1 MNPKKCCLCDKPFVK
16 PDFGC
21 NPYPILDEGRCC
33 SWCDTVLVS
42 QVRILRSNTN
52 RQLSQIGHRMSL
64 AIRSGIEEYRWQQK
78 IMEEFQ
84 KKVEA

>member
-42 QVRILRSNTN
+42 QVRIWWKNDSSNAN
-52 RQLSQIGHRMSL
+52 RMMAR
-64 AIRSGIEEYRWQQK
+64 IRSGIKSYKMKQEM
-78 IMEEFQ
+78 IEEFQ

>member
-1 MNPKKCCLCDKPFVK
+1 MK

-42 QVRILRSNTN
+42 QVRILIYYDAMTANKMMAR
-52 RQLSQIGHRMSL
+52 
-64 AIRSGIEEYRWQQK
+64 IRSGIVSYKMQQEM
-78 IMEEFQ
+78 IEEFQ

>member
-42 QVRILRSNTN
+42 QVRIMIPQDSITAYKMIA
-52 RQLSQIGHRMSL
+52 Q
-64 AIRSGIEEYRWQQK
+64 IRSGIVSYRMKQEM
-78 IMEEFQ
+78 IEEFQ

>member
-21 NPYPILDEGRCC
+21 NPHPILDEGRCC

-42 QVRILRSNTN
+42 QVRILMPHDSKTAY
-52 RQLSQIGHRMSL
+52 RMM
-64 AIRSGIEEYRWQQK
+64 ARIRSGIVSYKMQQEM
-78 IMEEFQ
+78 IEEFQ